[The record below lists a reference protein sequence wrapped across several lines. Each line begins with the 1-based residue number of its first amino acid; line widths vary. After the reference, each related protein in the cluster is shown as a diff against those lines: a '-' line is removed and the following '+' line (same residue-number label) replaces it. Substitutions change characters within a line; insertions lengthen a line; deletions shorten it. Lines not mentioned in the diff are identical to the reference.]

1 MKITADLMLMRREWY
16 NAFYSLDIGQLDYL
30 ETDWFFS
37 TNTVVAYSMGLSE
50 EQNHWVT
57 LSSRILNYVFEPG
70 VSQEG
75 RAVLC
80 KGARLKYRF
89 INEHRTVWGVMTMC
103 RVLCVARAGFYAWLH
118 NPVSARDKDNQRL
131 LTLIRDSYSLSGGVY
146 GYRRVHGDLNEIGE
160 TCGKNRVGRIM
171 QLNRI
176 KAVRG
181 YKAPRRIAG
190 RPSLVAPNRVQ
201 RQFTVV
207 RANQVWVTDIT
218 YIRTWQGWLYL
229 AVVIDLFARNVV
241 GWSMKPTL
249 SRELA
254 LDALMMAVWRRKP
267 DGEVIVHSDQGSQYG
282 SDDWQR
288 FCRANNLT
296 PSMSRRGNCW
306 DNAVA
311 ESFFSSLK
319 KERIRKRIY
328 KTRDLARADIFD
340 YIECSTTGPGA
351 TVISAASVRRPSNR
365 PRREDRICLRAW
377 GQSSRL
383 VSLSNLGGS
392 VQYLLLSVC
401 GDDCL
406 TPLTIQINY
415 ICTVTMYVMAMANEK
430 YGAV

>member
-1 MKITADLMLMRREWY
+1 MGTPRFTPEFKEEAVRQITERG
-16 NAFYSLDIGQLDYL
+16 YS
-30 ETDWFFS
+30 
-37 TNTVVAYSMGLSE
+37 VAEVSDRL
-50 EQNHWVT
+50 
-57 LSSRILNYVFEPG
+57 G
-70 VSQEG
+70 VSAHSLYKWLRAIKPANSEQHARDLLEAKSEILKLQAQLKRTEEERDILKKG

-190 RPSLVAPNRVQ
+190 RPSVVAPNRVQ
-201 RQFTVV
+201 RQFTVA

-229 AVVIDLFARNVV
+229 AVVIDLFARNVA
-241 GWSMKPTL
+241 GRSMKPTL
-249 SRELA
+249 SREVA
-254 LDALMMAVWRRKP
+254 LNALMMAVWRRKP

-288 FCRANNLT
+288 FCRANNLA

-319 KERIRKRIY
+319 KERIIKRIY

-340 YIECSTTGPGA
+340 YIE
-351 TVISAASVRRPSNR
+351 VFYNRVRRHS
-365 PRREDRICLRAW
+365 
-377 GQSSRL
+377 Q
-383 VSLSNLGGS
+383 LGGIS
-392 VQYLLLSVC
+392 PEAFEQASS
-401 GDDCL
+401 
-406 TPLTIQINY
+406 
-415 ICTVTMYVMAMANEK
+415 
-430 YGAV
+430 

>member
-1 MKITADLMLMRREWY
+1 MGTPRFTPEFKEEAVRQITERG
-16 NAFYSLDIGQLDYL
+16 YS
-30 ETDWFFS
+30 
-37 TNTVVAYSMGLSE
+37 VAEVSDRL
-50 EQNHWVT
+50 
-57 LSSRILNYVFEPG
+57 G
-70 VSQEG
+70 VSAHSLYKWLRAIKPDNSEQHARDLLEAKSEILKLRAQLKRTEEERDILKKG

-103 RVLCVARAGFYAWLH
+103 RVLNVARAGFYAWLH

-131 LTLIRDSYSLSGGVY
+131 LMLIRDSYSLSGGVY

-171 QLNRI
+171 QQNRI

-190 RPSLVAPNRVQ
+190 RPSVVAPNRVQ

-249 SRELA
+249 SRELT

-288 FCRANNLT
+288 FCRANNLA

-340 YIECSTTGPGA
+340 YIEVFYNRA
-351 TVISAASVRRPSNR
+351 RRHSH
-365 PRREDRICLRAW
+365 
-377 GQSSRL
+377 
-383 VSLSNLGGS
+383 LGG
-392 VQYLLLSVC
+392 LS
-401 GDDCL
+401 
-406 TPLTIQINY
+406 PEAFEQ
-415 ICTVTMYVMAMANEK
+415 ASS
-430 YGAV
+430 

>member
-1 MKITADLMLMRREWY
+1 MGTPRFTPEFKEEAVRQITERG
-16 NAFYSLDIGQLDYL
+16 YS
-30 ETDWFFS
+30 
-37 TNTVVAYSMGLSE
+37 VAEVSDRL
-50 EQNHWVT
+50 
-57 LSSRILNYVFEPG
+57 G
-70 VSQEG
+70 VSAHSLYKWLRAIKPDNSEQHARDLLEAKSEILKLRAQLKRTEEERDILKKG

-103 RVLCVARAGFYAWLH
+103 RVLNVARAGFYAWLH
-118 NPVSARDKDNQRL
+118 NPISARDKDNQRL

-181 YKAPRRIAG
+181 YKAPRRISG
-190 RPSLVAPNRVQ
+190 RPSVIAPNRVQ

-267 DGEVIVHSDQGSQYG
+267 DGEVIVHSDQGSQYS

-288 FCRANNLT
+288 FCRANNLA

-340 YIECSTTGPGA
+340 YIEVFYNRA
-351 TVISAASVRRPSNR
+351 RRHSH
-365 PRREDRICLRAW
+365 
-377 GQSSRL
+377 
-383 VSLSNLGGS
+383 LGGVS
-392 VQYLLLSVC
+392 PEAFEQASS
-401 GDDCL
+401 
-406 TPLTIQINY
+406 
-415 ICTVTMYVMAMANEK
+415 
-430 YGAV
+430 

>member
-1 MKITADLMLMRREWY
+1 MGTPRFTPEFKEEAVRQITERGYSVAEVSDRLGISAHSLYKWLRAIKPDNSEQHARDLLEAKSEILKLRAQLKRTEEER
-16 NAFYSLDIGQLDYL
+16 DILKK
-30 ETDWFFS
+30 
-37 TNTVVAYSMGLSE
+37 
-50 EQNHWVT
+50 
-57 LSSRILNYVFEPG
+57 
-70 VSQEG
+70 G

-103 RVLCVARAGFYAWLH
+103 RVLHVARAGFYAWLH
-118 NPVSARDKDNQRL
+118 NPVPARDKDNQRL
-131 LTLIRDSYSLSGGVY
+131 LTLIRDSYSLSGGIY

-190 RPSLVAPNRVQ
+190 RPSVVAPNRVQ

-267 DGEVIVHSDQGSQYG
+267 DSEVIVHSDQGSQYG

-288 FCRANNLT
+288 FCRANNLA

-340 YIECSTTGPGA
+340 YIEVFYNRA
-351 TVISAASVRRPSNR
+351 RRHSH
-365 PRREDRICLRAW
+365 
-377 GQSSRL
+377 
-383 VSLSNLGGS
+383 LGGVS
-392 VQYLLLSVC
+392 PEAFEQASS
-401 GDDCL
+401 
-406 TPLTIQINY
+406 
-415 ICTVTMYVMAMANEK
+415 
-430 YGAV
+430 

>member
-1 MKITADLMLMRREWY
+1 MGTPRFTPEFKEEAVRQITERG
-16 NAFYSLDIGQLDYL
+16 YS
-30 ETDWFFS
+30 
-37 TNTVVAYSMGLSE
+37 VAEVSDRL
-50 EQNHWVT
+50 
-57 LSSRILNYVFEPG
+57 G
-70 VSQEG
+70 VSAHSLYKWLRAIKPDNSEQHARDLLEAKSEILKLRAQLKRTEEERDILKKG

-103 RVLCVARAGFYAWLH
+103 RVLNVARAGFYAWLH

-131 LTLIRDSYSLSGGVY
+131 LIIIRDSYSLSGGVY
-146 GYRRVHGDLNEIGE
+146 GYRRVHGDLYEIGE

-190 RPSLVAPNRVQ
+190 RPSIVAPNRVQ

-288 FCRANNLT
+288 FCRANHLA

-340 YIECSTTGPGA
+340 YIEVFYNRA
-351 TVISAASVRRPSNR
+351 RRHSH
-365 PRREDRICLRAW
+365 
-377 GQSSRL
+377 
-383 VSLSNLGGS
+383 LGGVS
-392 VQYLLLSVC
+392 PEAFEQASS
-401 GDDCL
+401 
-406 TPLTIQINY
+406 
-415 ICTVTMYVMAMANEK
+415 
-430 YGAV
+430 

>member
-1 MKITADLMLMRREWY
+1 MGTPRFTPEFKEEAVRQITERG
-16 NAFYSLDIGQLDYL
+16 YS
-30 ETDWFFS
+30 
-37 TNTVVAYSMGLSE
+37 VAEVSDRL
-50 EQNHWVT
+50 
-57 LSSRILNYVFEPG
+57 G
-70 VSQEG
+70 VSAHSLYKWLRAIKPDNSEQHARDLLEAKSEILKLRAQLKRTEEERDILKKG

-103 RVLCVARAGFYAWLH
+103 RVLNVARAGFYAWLH
-118 NPVSARDKDNQRL
+118 NPVPARDKDNQRL
-131 LTLIRDSYSLSGGVY
+131 LILIRDSCSLSGGVY

-190 RPSLVAPNRVQ
+190 RPSVVAPNRVQ

-254 LDALMMAVWRRKP
+254 PDALMMAVWRRKP

-296 PSMSRRGNCW
+296 PGMSRRGNCL

-340 YIECSTTGPGA
+340 YIEVFYNRA
-351 TVISAASVRRPSNR
+351 RRHSH
-365 PRREDRICLRAW
+365 
-377 GQSSRL
+377 
-383 VSLSNLGGS
+383 LGGVS
-392 VQYLLLSVC
+392 PEAFEQAQS
-401 GDDCL
+401 
-406 TPLTIQINY
+406 
-415 ICTVTMYVMAMANEK
+415 
-430 YGAV
+430 

>member
-1 MKITADLMLMRREWY
+1 
-16 NAFYSLDIGQLDYL
+16 
-30 ETDWFFS
+30 
-37 TNTVVAYSMGLSE
+37 
-50 EQNHWVT
+50 
-57 LSSRILNYVFEPG
+57 
-70 VSQEG
+70 
-75 RAVLC
+75 
-80 KGARLKYRF
+80 
-89 INEHRTVWGVMTMC
+89 MC
-103 RVLCVARAGFYAWLH
+103 RVLDVARAGFYAWLH

-131 LTLIRDSYSLSGGVY
+131 LTLIRDSYSLSGGVH

-190 RPSLVAPNRVQ
+190 RPSVVAPNRVQ

-288 FCRANNLT
+288 FCRANNLV

-340 YIECSTTGPGA
+340 YIEVFYNRA
-351 TVISAASVRRPSNR
+351 RRHSH
-365 PRREDRICLRAW
+365 
-377 GQSSRL
+377 
-383 VSLSNLGGS
+383 LGGVS
-392 VQYLLLSVC
+392 PEAFEQASS
-401 GDDCL
+401 
-406 TPLTIQINY
+406 
-415 ICTVTMYVMAMANEK
+415 
-430 YGAV
+430 

>member
-1 MKITADLMLMRREWY
+1 MGTPRFTPEFKEEAVRQITERG
-16 NAFYSLDIGQLDYL
+16 YS
-30 ETDWFFS
+30 
-37 TNTVVAYSMGLSE
+37 VAEVSDRL
-50 EQNHWVT
+50 
-57 LSSRILNYVFEPG
+57 G
-70 VSQEG
+70 VSAHSLYKWLRAIKPDNSEQHARDLLEAKSEILKLRAQLKRTEEERDILKKG

-103 RVLCVARAGFYAWLH
+103 RVLNVARAGFYAWLH

-131 LTLIRDSYSLSGGVY
+131 LTLIRDSYSLSGGIY

-190 RPSLVAPNRVQ
+190 RPSVVAPNRVQ

-229 AVVIDLFARNVV
+229 TVVIDLFARNVV

-288 FCRANNLT
+288 FCRANNLA
-296 PSMSRRGNCW
+296 PSMSRRGNCQ

-340 YIECSTTGPGA
+340 YIEVFYNRA
-351 TVISAASVRRPSNR
+351 RRHSH
-365 PRREDRICLRAW
+365 
-377 GQSSRL
+377 
-383 VSLSNLGGS
+383 LGGVS
-392 VQYLLLSVC
+392 PESFEQASS
-401 GDDCL
+401 
-406 TPLTIQINY
+406 
-415 ICTVTMYVMAMANEK
+415 
-430 YGAV
+430 

>member
-1 MKITADLMLMRREWY
+1 MGTPRFTPEFKEEAVRQITERG
-16 NAFYSLDIGQLDYL
+16 YS
-30 ETDWFFS
+30 
-37 TNTVVAYSMGLSE
+37 VAEVSDRL
-50 EQNHWVT
+50 
-57 LSSRILNYVFEPG
+57 G
-70 VSQEG
+70 VSAHSLYKWLRAIKPDNSEQHARDLLEAKSEILKLRAQLKRTEEERDILKKG

-89 INEHRTVWGVMTMC
+89 INEHRTVWGVMTMW
-103 RVLCVARAGFYAWLH
+103 RVLHVARAGFYAWLH

-190 RPSLVAPNRVQ
+190 RPSVVAPNRVQ

-229 AVVIDLFARNVV
+229 AVVIGLFARNVV

-267 DGEVIVHSDQGSQYG
+267 DSEVIVHSDQGSQYG

-288 FCRANNLT
+288 FCRANNLA
-296 PSMSRRGNCW
+296 PSMSRRGSCW

-340 YIECSTTGPGA
+340 YIEVFYNRA
-351 TVISAASVRRPSNR
+351 RRHSH
-365 PRREDRICLRAW
+365 
-377 GQSSRL
+377 
-383 VSLSNLGGS
+383 LGGVS
-392 VQYLLLSVC
+392 PEAFERASS
-401 GDDCL
+401 
-406 TPLTIQINY
+406 
-415 ICTVTMYVMAMANEK
+415 
-430 YGAV
+430 